1 MNDENNL
8 VLNAGK
14 SYRAGDF
21 ISAKY
26 FYEKAAEKYGEKFFS
41 LNVEM
46 CRLKLGEIDGFK
58 RGSSII
64 SPFQLVRFLGDLDEA
79 WLTEKVSYYLNEFKK
94 VAFECDG
101 QDVLSPIELVFWNAI
116 KRKNNE
122 FAIKIL
128 DALSFQERER
138 ISSDL
143 LELAVFL
150 KEMGD
155 LSGAVWAVSGAYEL
169 SKVEKVFRALYW
181 AGYNN
186 KDFNLARVALEE
198 IINLGN
204 ARTSSDGWL
213 RAAKSRIEDLSAL
226 LVEIKQKLEIR
237 NEPVYKSIPKR
248 VAYFLHNSL
257 PYSSGGYATRAQG
270 VAKGLSNLGFEI
282 LCVSRPGFP
291 VDTAGDHI
299 GKELNSEDIVDGIRY
314 SRIFEP
320 SRKNMKGNAYM
331 LAAADKIVEFLK
343 KNKVEA
349 VLAAS
354 NYLTAIPA
362 AIAARKVGVPF
373 FYEVRGFWEV
383 TRVSREPEYEMHPH
397 YIEQV
402 EKERLAADSAD
413 AVFTLTRPMK
423 EELISRGV
431 DEKKITVFPNSCDL
445 SKFNPRERD
454 LNLAEKLRIPENVP
468 VIGYIGSFV
477 QYEGLENLAQA
488 CAELVAK
495 NIDFRLLL
503 VGNENA
509 SGTDRGPITEEILRV
524 ASEEGL
530 ADKLIMPGRIP
541 HDQVES
547 FYSLIDIAPFPRKPQ
562 PVTEMVS
569 PMKPLEALA
578 MEKAVVVSSVRALT
592 EMIVENETGLVFEK
606 GNIKDLSEKLEILI
620 KDEQLRY
627 KLGKNGRSWVESERT
642 WDRTSEK
649 AKDVINKF
657 LL

>member
-21 ISAKY
+21 AGAKY

-46 CRLKLGEIDGFK
+46 CRLKLGEIDGFN
-58 RGSSII
+58 RSGSII
-64 SPFQLVRFLGDLDEA
+64 SPYQLVRFLQGVDEA
-79 WLTEKVSYYLNEFKK
+79 WLAEKVDYYLNEFKK
-94 VAFECDG
+94 IAFECSG
-101 QDVLSPIELVFWNAI
+101 RFFLNPIELIFWNSV
-116 KRKNNE
+116 KNKNNE
-122 FAIKIL
+122 LAINIL
-128 DALSFQERER
+128 NILSLQEKER
-138 ISSDL
+138 VSSDF

-150 KEMGD
+150 KERGD
-155 LSGAVWAVSGAYEL
+155 LSGGVWAVSGAYEL
-169 SKVEKVFRALYW
+169 NKVEKVFRALYW

-186 KDFNLARVALEE
+186 KNFNLARVALDE
-198 IINLGN
+198 IIKLGS
-204 ARTSSDGWL
+204 ARTSSDSWL
-213 RAAKSRIEDLSAL
+213 RAAKNRIEDLSEL
-226 LVEIKQKLEIR
+226 LVEIKKNLAIR
-237 NEPVYKSIPKR
+237 NEPAYKPINNR

-291 VDTAGDHI
+291 IDTAGDHI
-299 GKELNSEDIVDGIRY
+299 GKELNSEDMVDGIRY

-320 SRKNMKGNAYM
+320 SRKNMKGNVYM
-331 LAAADKIVEFLK
+331 LAAADRIVEFLK

-362 AIAARKVGVPF
+362 AMAARKVGIPF

-423 EELISRGV
+423 EELINRGV

-445 SKFNPRERD
+445 SKFSPRDRD
-454 LNLAEKLRIPENVP
+454 LGLAEKLRIPENVP

-488 CAELVAK
+488 CAELVSK

-578 MEKAVVVSSVRALT
+578 MEKAVVVSSVRALA
-592 EMIVENETGLVFEK
+592 EMIVEHETGLVFEK
-606 GNIKDLSEKLEILI
+606 GNIKDLSNKLEILI
-620 KDEQLRY
+620 KDEKLR
-627 KLGKNGRSWVESERT
+627 KRLGRNGRLWVENDRN
-642 WDRTSEK
+642 WDKTSEK
-649 AKDVINKF
+649 VKNVMNEF